1 MKKIFSLIFFL
12 FFFTHLQALE
22 EKLLTDED
30 WGKKIETL
38 NWKNLDEKEH
48 YAFVKK
54 ANAKVLILDNEIYL
68 DSFKDINQYSWWTF
82 GLPAEKNVVM
92 LIRGTGYDVYLDY
105 INDGYVKLDDWKSV
119 DPKNLLF
126 QLREVAKSNAT
137 YLKGKNL
144 DYVNKIDWI
153 YKPTLNEKNK
163 SVSYSY
169 KVDWNS
175 GQKSMESKNLILG
188 KKGYLESAFVVS
200 YKKDMD
206 LKYESDF
213 SKDFVTGVI
222 FEDGFRHADYKP
234 GDKIA
239 AVGIGS
245 LVAGSLGVKALAK
258 TGILVKL
265 AKFWWVL
272 LAPLAFLGKF
282 LSGKDSSNNGSN
294 VSTSSSR
301 KRRKKK

>member
-1 MKKIFSLIFFL
+1 MKKIFPLIFFL
-12 FFFTHLQALE
+12 LLFTHVQALE
-22 EKLLTDED
+22 KKLLNDDE
-30 WGKKIETL
+30 WGKKVDTL
-38 NWKNLDEKEH
+38 NWKNLGNKELNT
-48 YAFVKK
+48 FVKK
-54 ANAKVLILDNEIYL
+54 ANAKVLILGSEIYL
-68 DSFKDINQYSWWTF
+68 DNFKDINQYSWWSF

-92 LIRGTGYDVYLDY
+92 LIRGTGYDVYLNY
-105 INDGYVKLDDWKSV
+105 IDDGYVKLDDWKSV
-119 DPKNLLF
+119 DPKNLLSL
-126 QLREVAKSNAT
+126 LRETAKSNKT
-137 YLKGKNL
+137 YLKDKNL

-153 YKPTLNEKNK
+153 FKPTLDEKNK

-175 GQKSMESKNLILG
+175 GQRSMESKNLILG

-206 LKYESDF
+206 LKGESDF
-213 SKDFVTGVI
+213 SKDFVNGVA
-222 FEDGFRHADYKP
+222 FDDGYKHADYKS

-245 LVAGSLGVKALAK
+245 LVAGSLGVKVLAK

-265 AKFWWVL
+265 AKFWWIL

-282 LSGKDSSNNGSN
+282 LSGKDSSSNGSN
-294 VSTSSSR
+294 VSTPSSR

>member
-12 FFFTHLQALE
+12 LLFTHVQALE
-22 EKLLTDED
+22 KKLLNDDE
-30 WGKKIETL
+30 WFKKVETL
-38 NWKNLDEKEH
+38 NWKNHDNKEFNV
-48 YAFVKK
+48 FVKK

-68 DSFKDINQYSWWTF
+68 DNFKDINQYSWWTF
-82 GLPAEKNVVM
+82 GLQVKKSEVM
-92 LIRGTGYDVYLDY
+92 VIRGTGYDVYLNY
-105 INDGYVKLDDWKSV
+105 IDDGYVKLADWISV
-119 DPKNLLF
+119 DPKKLLT
-126 QLREVAKSNAT
+126 QLREISKSNVN
-137 YLKGKNL
+137 YLKDKNL
-144 DYVNKIDWI
+144 DYVNEVEWI
-153 YKPTLNEKNK
+153 FKPTLNEKNK

-188 KKGYLESAFVVS
+188 KKGYLESSFVVS

-206 LKYESDF
+206 LKYQSDF
-213 SKDFVTGVI
+213 SKDFVNGVI
-222 FEDGFRHADYKP
+222 FEDGFKHADYKP

-258 TGILVKL
+258 TGILIKL

-282 LSGKDSSNNGSN
+282 LSGKDSSNNRSN
-294 VSTSSSR
+294 VSTPSSR

>member
-1 MKKIFSLIFFL
+1 MKKILPLIFFL
-12 FFFTHLQALE
+12 LLLTHVQALE
-22 EKLLTDED
+22 KKLLNDDE
-30 WGKKIETL
+30 WGKKVDTL
-38 NWKNLDEKEH
+38 NWKNLGNKELNT
-48 YAFVKK
+48 FVKK
-54 ANAKVLILDNEIYL
+54 ANAKVLILGNEIYL
-68 DSFKDINQYSWWTF
+68 DNFKDINQYSWWSF
-82 GLPAEKNVVM
+82 GLPAEKDVVM
-92 LIRGTGYDVYLDY
+92 LIRGTGYDVYLNY
-105 INDGYVKLDDWKSV
+105 IDDGYVKLDDWKSV
-119 DPKNLLF
+119 DPKNLLSL
-126 QLREVAKSNAT
+126 LRETAKSNET
-137 YLKGKNL
+137 YLKDKSL

-153 YKPTLNEKNK
+153 FKPTLDEKNK

-175 GQKSMESKNLILG
+175 GQRSMESKNLILG

-213 SKDFVTGVI
+213 SKDFVNGVV
-222 FEDGFRHADYKP
+222 FDDGYKHADYKS

-239 AVGIGS
+239 AVGIGG

-265 AKFWWVL
+265 AKFWWIL

-282 LSGKDSSNNGSN
+282 LSGKESSA
-294 VSTSSSR
+294 STNEKSSIRRR
-301 KRRKKK
+301 KRKK

>member
-1 MKKIFSLIFFL
+1 MKKIFPLIFFL
-12 FFFTHLQALE
+12 LLFTHVQALE
-22 EKLLTDED
+22 KKLLNDDE
-30 WGKKIETL
+30 WGKKVDTL
-38 NWKNLDEKEH
+38 NWKNLGNKELNT
-48 YAFVKK
+48 FVKK
-54 ANAKVLILDNEIYL
+54 ANAKVLILGNEIYL
-68 DSFKDINQYSWWTF
+68 DNFKDINQYSWWSF
-82 GLPAEKNVVM
+82 GLPAEKDVVM
-92 LIRGTGYDVYLDY
+92 LIRGTGYDVYLNY
-105 INDGYVKLDDWKSV
+105 IDDGYVKLDDWKSV
-119 DPKNLLF
+119 DPKNLLSL
-126 QLREVAKSNAT
+126 LRETAKSNET
-137 YLKGKNL
+137 YLKDKSL

-153 YKPTLNEKNK
+153 FKPTLDEKNK

-175 GQKSMESKNLILG
+175 GQRSMESKNLILG

-213 SKDFVTGVI
+213 SKDFVNGVV
-222 FEDGFRHADYKP
+222 FDDGYKHADYKS

-239 AVGIGS
+239 AVGIGG

-265 AKFWWVL
+265 AKFWWIL

-282 LSGKDSSNNGSN
+282 LSGKESSA
-294 VSTSSSR
+294 STNEKSSIRRR
-301 KRRKKK
+301 KRKK

>member
-22 EKLLTDED
+22 EKLSTDED

-92 LIRGTGYDVYLDY
+92 HIRGTGYDVYLDY

-144 DYVNKIDWI
+144 DYVNRIDWI

-213 SKDFVTGVI
+213 SKDFVNGVV
-222 FEDGFRHADYKP
+222 FDDGYKHADYKS

-239 AVGIGS
+239 AVGIGG

-258 TGILVKL
+258 TGILV
-265 AKFWWVL
+265 
-272 LAPLAFLGKF
+272 
-282 LSGKDSSNNGSN
+282 
-294 VSTSSSR
+294 
-301 KRRKKK
+301 